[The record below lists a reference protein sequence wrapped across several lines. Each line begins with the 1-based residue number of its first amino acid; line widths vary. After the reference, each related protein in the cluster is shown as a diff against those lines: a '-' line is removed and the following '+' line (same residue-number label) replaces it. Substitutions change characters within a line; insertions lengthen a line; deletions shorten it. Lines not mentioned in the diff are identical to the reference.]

1 MRKYAQGIPAY
12 PTICRGFKWQ
22 GSRDFGPVCC
32 CQCPADRRLS
42 ADLLYMTSPSNIT
55 ESGNRTAKAAAVGTL
70 HFLGQFEV
78 KMWVRLNTADS
89 DIIYLHFLNTVKQ
102 ERLRN
107 LGRMV
112 RNCHLGQDFPAA

>member
-1 MRKYAQGIPAY
+1 MAGEQGF
-12 PTICRGFKWQ
+12 R
-22 GSRDFGPVCC
+22 SRLLLPG
-32 CQCPADRRLS
+32 DRRLS
-42 ADLLYMTSPSNIT
+42 ADLLDMTSPSNIT
-55 ESGNRTAKAAAVGTL
+55 ESSNRTAKAAAVGTL

-89 DIIYLHFLNTVKQ
+89 DITYLHFLNTVEQ